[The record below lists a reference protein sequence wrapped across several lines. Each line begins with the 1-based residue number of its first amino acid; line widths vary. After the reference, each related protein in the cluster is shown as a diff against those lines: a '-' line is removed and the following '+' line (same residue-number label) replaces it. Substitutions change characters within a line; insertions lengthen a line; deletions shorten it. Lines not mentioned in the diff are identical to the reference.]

1 MNNDWL
7 FFLRNSVSEVCDNGP
22 VGMLVFLFLFF
33 FFTKQTLSFKDYMEI
48 LLKEIACLGFASK

>member
-1 MNNDWL
+1 MTG
-7 FFLRNSVSEVCDNGP
+7 FFFFKELCVSEVCDNGP
-22 VGMLVFLFLFF
+22 VGMLVF